1 MSLLPGTKHNEPY
14 CFATLWCRMR
24 RKAMLLRY
32 SLEDAEDIAS
42 ECVRIK
48 IARWGKAKQTID
60 QTFTDACRIEGH
72 IDRPGHVNAK
82 LENRRAVTAEFP
94 IEIIG
99 RICYH
104 PNYEAAI
111 DLLREMQIPDL
122 A

>member
-1 MSLLPGTKHNEPY
+1 MSPLAGTKHNEPY

-24 RKAMLLRY
+24 RKALLLRY

-82 LENRRAVTAEFP
+82 LINRQAVTADYPVEVLNRVSYRP
-94 IEIIG
+94 EYEI
-99 RICYH
+99 
-104 PNYEAAI
+104 AM
-111 DLLREMQIPDL
+111 DLLREMQNSEFP
-122 A
+122 